1 MDSPPA
7 ETIEE
12 KMPEENAEE
21 TDMLASEE
29 PPAKQGTDWSVYVP
43 LYVETLGAPRILAAG
58 VDHSSPSTPGVFF
71 PLLVVT
77 FRIANTFA

>member
-29 PPAKQGTDWSVYVP
+29 PPAKQA
-43 LYVETLGAPRILAAG
+43 LLGRKEE
-58 VDHSSPSTPGVFF
+58 
-71 PLLVVT
+71 LLWM
-77 FRIANTFA
+77 